1 MKLNELTNPNVNAAM
16 IKVTRRRRNSEK
28 SQNLIMGHLN
38 RKTAVDQV
46 HGVMNQIMNKYLADD
61 PAEFSVKIVEQQPVI
76 FNIISPTANDY
87 FQFTI
92 NFPDGMEEI
101 ARALLDKISKT
112 PSV

>member
-1 MKLNELTNPNVNAAM
+1 MKLNELTNPNVDAAM

-28 SQNLIMGHLN
+28 AQNLIMGHLN
-38 RKTAVDQV
+38 RKTAVEQV
-46 HGVMNQIMNKYLADD
+46 HQVMDQIRDKYLADD

-92 NFPDGMEEI
+92 NFPDGMEAI
-101 ARALLDKISKT
+101 ARALLDKIGKT